1 MSDEELAEIRAAAEE
16 ARTTVSEW
24 VRRALRDARAA
35 QVGSASGVGAGL
47 VRETR
52 PPYPELLARVMA
64 RYGLFDAD
72 AAVRFALERAA
83 HPPLGRE
90 EILAMEG
97 SGWGGSLEALR
108 GAERPESVP

>member
-1 MSDEELAEIRAAAEE
+1 
-16 ARTTVSEW
+16 

-64 RYGLFDAD
+64 RYGLSDAD
-72 AAVRFALERAA
+72 EAVRFALERAA
-83 HPPLGRE
+83 HPPLVRAD
-90 EILAMEG
+90 ILALEG
-97 SGWGGSLEALR
+97 SGWEGDLDALR
-108 GAERPESVP
+108 GSECPESVP